1 MTSNLLSV
9 SEARMNVNYLAALDF
24 IISLGFGLIF
34 PLFPVYAENLGA
46 SAFEIG
52 IIFAAF
58 VLTRAI
64 FSPSFGN
71 LSDRIGRKRLI
82 LIGSSLYVIFAIW
95 FTVPETW
102 IGLVI
107 VRGFQGVASAMVWPV
122 SEALVIDSTPP
133 SERGAAMGKIVMSS
147 NLGFVIGPFAG
158 GGLVMLAQSTL
169 GFSEMDSYR
178 FPFYFT
184 AILAG
189 IATLLVW
196 RYVTDARTPDPV
208 KRSVSIKGML
218 RPEGLEPEKLR
229 DIRVLYVNAAMEGFS
244 FSSIGPL
251 MALFLMF
258 RFDLGAEWIS
268 ILIGIAMGLGAIVA
282 FPSGRLSDRW
292 GRKRLFV
299 TGGLIAFTATLLI
312 PTTWSLIVIVALLAA
327 RSMAF
332 QVASPALRAL
342 QADIVPENMRGR
354 LIGVLESMSAIGAV
368 VGAPLGGLMF
378 DHFYGRDLGLP
389 LNLDGTLV
397 PFVISGALGIMAVT
411 MVQMYVRETVVHK
424 LPRKERL
431 AKKR

>member
-1 MTSNLLSV
+1 MASSLLSE

-58 VLTRAI
+58 VLTRAV
-64 FSPSFGN
+64 FSPTFGN

-82 LIGSSLYVIFAIW
+82 LVGSLLYVVFAIW
-95 FTVPETW
+95 FTIPETW

-122 SEALVIDSTPP
+122 SEALIIDSTPQG
-133 SERGAAMGKIVMSS
+133 ERGSAMGKIVMSS

-184 AILAG
+184 ALLAAV
-189 IATLLVW
+189 ATLLVW
-196 RYVTDARTPDPV
+196 LYVTDARTPDPV
-208 KRSVSIKGML
+208 KRALGIRSML
-218 RPEGLEPEKLR
+218 KPEGLEPAKLR

-251 MALFLMF
+251 MALFLMY
-258 RFDLGAEWIS
+258 RFELGAEWIS
-268 ILIGIAMGLGAIVA
+268 ILIGIAMGLGALVA
-282 FPSGRLSDRW
+282 FPSGRLSDRL
-292 GRKRLFV
+292 GRKKVFV
-299 TGGLIAFTATLLI
+299 TGGLIAFIATLLI
-312 PTTWSLIVIVALLAA
+312 PTAWSLVVIVALLGA

-342 QADIVPENMRGR
+342 QADIVPENMRGK
-354 LIGVLESMSAIGAV
+354 LIGVLESMSAVGAA
-368 VGAPLGGLMF
+368 VGAPLGGLIF
-378 DHFYGRDLGLP
+378 DYFYGRDMGLP
-389 LNLDGTLV
+389 FALDGTLV
-397 PFVISGALGIMAVT
+397 PFAISGVLGIVAIT
-411 MVQMYVRETVVHK
+411 MVQVYVRETVVVVRS
-424 LPRKERL
+424 RKERL

>member
-1 MTSNLLSV
+1 MTSALLNA
-9 SEARMNVNYLAALDF
+9 SEARMNVNYLASLDF

-71 LSDRIGRKRLI
+71 LSDRIGRKKLI
-82 LIGSSLYVIFAIW
+82 LIGSSLYVVFAIW
-95 FTVPETW
+95 FTIPESW
-102 IGLVI
+102 IGLVV

-122 SEALVIDSTPP
+122 SEALVIDSTPQK
-133 SERGAAMGKIVMSS
+133 ERGAAMGKMVMAS
-147 NLGFVIGPFAG
+147 NLGFVIGPFVG
-158 GGLVMLAQSTL
+158 GGLVMLAQGPL

-184 AILAG
+184 AMLAAV
-189 IATLLVW
+189 ATLLVW
-196 RYVTDARTPDPV
+196 AYVTDARTPDPK
-208 KRSVSIKGML
+208 KRSMSLRGML
-218 RPEGLEPEKLR
+218 KPEGVEPARLR
-229 DIRVLYVNAAMEGFS
+229 DLKVLYLNAAMEGFS

-268 ILIGIAMGLGAIVA
+268 ILIGIAMGLGALVA

-292 GRKRLFV
+292 GRKKLFV
-299 TGGLIAFTATLLI
+299 GGGLIAFTATLLI
-312 PTTWSLIVIVALLAA
+312 PTTWSLVIIVCLLGA

-342 QADIVPENMRGR
+342 QADVVPEHVRGK
-354 LIGVLESMSAIGAV
+354 LIGVLESMSAFGAV
-368 VGAPLGGLMF
+368 VGAPIGGFIF
-378 DHFYGRDLGLP
+378 DQFYGKEMGFPLG
-389 LNLDGTLV
+389 LDGTLI
-397 PFVISGALGIMAVT
+397 PFVISGVLGIGAIT
-411 MVQMYVRETVVHK
+411 LVQLYVRETIV
-424 LPRKERL
+424 PTSPPKERL

>member
-1 MTSNLLSV
+1 MTSALLNA
-9 SEARMNVNYLAALDF
+9 SEARMNVNYLASLDF

-71 LSDRIGRKRLI
+71 LSDRIGRKKLI
-82 LIGSSLYVIFAIW
+82 LIGSSLYVVFAIW
-95 FTVPETW
+95 FTIPESW
-102 IGLVI
+102 IGLVV

-122 SEALVIDSTPP
+122 SEALVIDSTPQK
-133 SERGAAMGKIVMSS
+133 ERGAAMGKMVMAS
-147 NLGFVIGPFAG
+147 NLGFVIGPFVG
-158 GGLVMLAQSTL
+158 GGLVMLAQGPL

-184 AILAG
+184 AMLAAV
-189 IATLLVW
+189 ATLLVW
-196 RYVTDARTPDPV
+196 AYVTDARTPDPK
-208 KRSVSIKGML
+208 KRSMSLRGML
-218 RPEGLEPEKLR
+218 KPEGVEPARLR
-229 DIRVLYVNAAMEGFS
+229 DLKVLYLNAAMEGFS

-268 ILIGIAMGLGAIVA
+268 ILIGIAMGLGALVA

-292 GRKRLFV
+292 GRKKLFV
-299 TGGLIAFTATLLI
+299 GGGLIAFTATLLI
-312 PTTWSLIVIVALLAA
+312 PTTWSLVIIVCLLGA

-342 QADIVPENMRGR
+342 QADVVPEHVRGK
-354 LIGVLESMSAIGAV
+354 LIGVLESMSAFGAV
-368 VGAPLGGLMF
+368 VGAPIGGFIF
-378 DHFYGRDLGLP
+378 DQFYGKEMGFPLG
-389 LNLDGTLV
+389 LDGTLI
-397 PFVISGALGIMAVT
+397 PFVISGVLGIGAIT
-411 MVQMYVRETVVHK
+411 LVQLYVRETIVPTSP
-424 LPRKERL
+424 LKERL

>member
-1 MTSNLLSV
+1 MSIA
-9 SEARMNVNYLAALDF
+9 EARMNVNYLAALDF

-58 VLTRAI
+58 VLTRAL

-71 LSDRIGRKRLI
+71 LSDRIGRKKLI
-82 LIGSSLYVIFAIW
+82 LFGSSLYVVFAIW

-102 IGLVI
+102 IGLVV

-122 SEALVIDSTPP
+122 SEALVIDSTPQR
-133 SERGAAMGKIVMSS
+133 ERGAAMGKMVMAS
-147 NLGFVIGPFAG
+147 NLGFVIGPFVG
-158 GGLVMLAQSTL
+158 GGLVMLAQNTL

-184 AILAG
+184 AMLAAS
-189 IATLLVW
+189 ATLLVW
-196 RYVTDARTPDPV
+196 AYVTDARTPDPV
-208 KRSVSIKGML
+208 KRSLSLRGML
-218 RPEGLEPEKLR
+218 RPEGVEPARLR
-229 DIRVLYVNAAMEGFS
+229 DLRVLYLNAVMEGFS

-268 ILIGIAMGLGAIVA
+268 ILIGISMGLGALVA
-282 FPSGRLSDRW
+282 LPSGRLSDRW
-292 GRKRLFV
+292 GRKKLFV
-299 TGGLIAFTATLLI
+299 GGGMIAFGATLLI
-312 PTTWSLIVIVALLAA
+312 PTTWSLVLIVCLLGA

-342 QADIVPENMRGR
+342 QADVVPEHARGR
-354 LIGVLESMSAIGAV
+354 LIGVLESMSALGAV
-368 VGAPLGGLMF
+368 VGAPIGGLIF
-378 DHFYGRDLGLP
+378 DQFYGLEMGLP
-389 LNLDGTLV
+389 FELDGTLI
-397 PFVISGALGIMAVT
+397 PFAVSGLLGIGAVT
-411 MVQMYVRETVVHK
+411 LVQLYVRETI
-424 LPRKERL
+424 PIPSAPKERL

>member
-1 MTSNLLSV
+1 MTSKLLSV
-9 SEARMNVNYLAALDF
+9 TEARMNVNYLAALDF

-46 SAFEIG
+46 NAFEIG

-82 LIGSSLYVIFAIW
+82 LIGSSLYVVFAIW
-95 FTVPETW
+95 FTIPESW
-102 IGLVI
+102 IGLMA

-122 SEALVIDSTPP
+122 SEALVIDSTPQK
-133 SERGAAMGKIVMSS
+133 ERGAAMGKMVMAS
-147 NLGFVIGPFAG
+147 NLGFVIGPFVG

-169 GFSEMDSYR
+169 GFSEMNSYR

-184 AILAG
+184 AILAA

-196 RYVTDARTPDPV
+196 VYVTDARTPDPK
-208 KRSVSIKGML
+208 KRSLRLRGML
-218 RPEGLEPEKLR
+218 KPEGIEPARLR
-229 DIRVLYVNAAMEGFS
+229 DLRVLYLNAAMEGFS

-268 ILIGIAMGLGAIVA
+268 ILIGLAMGLGALVA

-292 GRKRLFV
+292 GRKKLFV
-299 TGGLIAFTATLLI
+299 GGGLIAFSATLLI
-312 PTTWSLIVIVALLAA
+312 PTTWSLVIIVCLLGA

-342 QADIVPENMRGR
+342 QADVVPEHVRGR
-354 LIGVLESMSAIGAV
+354 LIGVLESMSAVGAVIGA
-368 VGAPLGGLMF
+368 PIGGIIF
-378 DHFYGRDLGLP
+378 DLFYGREMGFPLG
-389 LNLDGTLV
+389 LDGTLI
-397 PFVISGALGIMAVT
+397 PFAISGALGIGAVT
-411 MVQMYVRETVVHK
+411 LVQLYVRETIVGNQR
-424 LPRKERL
+424 PIERL